1 MALIY
6 ASAVNKRMN
15 SHAAPRCKR
24 SVVESPHCGLQE
36 IIHGRHRSN
45 DDSENTD
52 TADMTRS
59 ISLNKEITTRRKR

>member
-24 SVVESPHCGLQE
+24 STVETPHCGLQD
-36 IIHGRHRSN
+36 IIHGRQHSN
-45 DDSENTD
+45 DDASTD
-52 TADMTRS
+52 ITDMTRS
-59 ISLNKEITTRRKR
+59 ISLSKDNSSRRKR